1 MKEIIIDSILQDM
14 LSVLTNEQLMKLKS
28 VLFSKLQDSL
38 FQKRNNYSMFSESH
52 ENNQHY
58 LQKFLS
64 SKKVE
69 GCSVKTIHYYESTI
83 TNLFCTLKK
92 PVRQITTDDLRE
104 YLEKYQQDRMICRTT
119 LDNMRRIL
127 SSFFGWMEDED
138 LIIKSP
144 VRRIHKVKAEKQIKE
159 IYSDEQLEILR
170 DNCTSLRDLAMIDIL
185 ASTGMRVGEL
195 VHLKKEDINFV
206 ERECVV
212 FGKGNKARVVY
223 FDARTKL
230 HLQDYLQS
238 RNDDNSSVFV
248 SLKIPSRS
256 MTIGAIESRLRK
268 YGEKLNIGRVHPH
281 KFRRTLATV
290 AIDKGMPIEQ
300 VQQLLGHQKIDTT
313 LHYALVKQHN
323 VKMSHRKFIG

>member
-1 MKEIIIDSILQDM
+1 MKDLLINSILQDM
-14 LSVLTNEQLMKLKS
+14 LGLLSNEQLLHLKKVLSWRLNDDMFQSGLNKLPS
-28 VLFSKLQDSL
+28 TDNDEDFIQ
-38 FQKRNNYSMFSESH
+38 R
-52 ENNQHY
+52 
-58 LQKFLS
+58 FLS
-64 SKKVE
+64 AKKVE
-69 GCSVKTIHYYESTI
+69 GCSHKTIHYYESTL
-83 TNLFCTLKK
+83 NRLNEYVRK
-92 PVRQITTDDLRE
+92 PVRQISTDDLRE
-104 YLEKYQQDRMICRTT
+104 YLENYQLERGISRTT
-119 LDNMRRIL
+119 LDNVRRIL

-170 DNCTSLRDLAMIDIL
+170 DNCTSLRDLAMVDIL

>member
-1 MKEIIIDSILQDM
+1 MRDILINAILQDM
-14 LSVLTNEQLMKLKS
+14 LGSLSNEQLVHLKK
-28 VLFSKLQDSL
+28 VLSSRLNDDL
-38 FQKRNNYSMFSESH
+38 FKNNLNTLRSSDNDEDFI
-52 ENNQHY
+52 QR
-58 LQKFLS
+58 FLS
-64 SKKVE
+64 AKKVE
-69 GCSVKTIHYYESTI
+69 GCSYKTIHYYESTL
-83 TNLFCTLKK
+83 NRLYQHVGK
-92 PVRQITTDDLRE
+92 PVRQISTDDLRE
-104 YLEKYQQDRMICRTT
+104 YLENYQLERGISRTT
-119 LDNMRRIL
+119 LDNVRRIL

-144 VRRIHKVKAEKQIKE
+144 VRRIHKVKTEKQIKE
-159 IYSDEQLEILR
+159 IYSDEQLEVLR

-195 VHLKKEDINFV
+195 VHLKKEDINFI

-238 RNDDNSSVFV
+238 RNDNNSSAFV
-248 SLKIPSRS
+248 SLKKPSRS